1 MKKYELFKKGET
13 IMTQKQWTRKFN
25 KAVAKVQKL
34 LELKTEATIS
44 ISAAG
49 YHYLDEEVIAKDNLD
64 KKQARWV

>member
-1 MKKYELFKKGET
+1 MKLFKKGET

-25 KAVAKVQKL
+25 NAVAKVQKL

-49 YHYLDEEVIAKDNLD
+49 YYYLDEEVIAKGNLD
-64 KKQARWV
+64 KKQAR